1 MVVAERDQQLE
12 DVAFDVNRLT
22 KAGLGALE
30 KDLETEISE
39 KRQEIK
45 VLEKVVKD
53 LNKLAGKDKAEFPIE
68 VEYSYTAAQEDDYI
82 TKTAELELEGPDS
95 AEQAAKK
102 LEKQLDR
109 YGRLRDQMVESLKH
123 KRKALG
129 ETKADLKDFVGS
141 TRPLA
146 EEVLAVL

>member
-1 MVVAERDQQLE
+1 MTEPDQLL
-12 DVAFDVNRLT
+12 DDIAYDVNRLT
-22 KAGLGALE
+22 KSGLGALE

-45 VLEKVVKD
+45 RLERLVKD
-53 LNKLAGKDKAEFPIE
+53 LSKLAGKDSSEFPIE
-68 VEYSYTAAQEDDYI
+68 VEYNYTAAQEDDYI
-82 TKTAELELEGPDS
+82 TKTAELELDGPDS

-102 LEKQLDR
+102 LEKQIDR
-109 YGRLRDQMVESLKH
+109 YGRLRDQMVESLKL

-146 EEVLAVL
+146 KEVLAVL